1 MTDQLVIEGP
11 EGSISVTAAALN
23 RLVTSAVEQVAGARL
38 RRRGLE
44 LSISDGHATAA
55 VAVRARYGLPLHE
68 VARSVQE
75 RVAQVL
81 EEMCGLEVQSVDVAV
96 EELE

>member
-1 MTDQLVIEGP
+1 MTDELVIEGP

-23 RLVTSAVEQVAGARL
+23 RLVASAIEQVAGARL

-44 LSISDGHATAA
+44 LSISDGRASAA

-75 RVAQVL
+75 RVARAL